1 MRNRAYWSRDKLIAY
16 QNKKLRN
23 ILRYAYEFVPFYHA
37 KLKQSEIKPDDV
49 KTIDDLHRLP
59 IIRKNEIRANVSS
72 VISTEFKTQNLRVLS
87 TSGSTGKPLHV
98 YVSKDEDGFRKA
110 KHLRANLSCGHNP
123 LDCWVTITSPSHFS
137 EATRL
142 QQILNIYSPKFVSV
156 FTDVSQQVLA
166 IDKIRPD
173 ILDGYS
179 SSLFMLAKEV
189 EKTGTRT
196 VRPKCIFGGAE
207 LSDIG
212 SRRFIEK
219 VFAAPFYDQYATIEL
234 ERMAWQ
240 CPAKSGYHIDSD
252 ALIMEFIDESG
263 VEEVAEGESGE
274 IVCTSLF
281 NYAMPFIRY
290 AIGDAGMPSD
300 EECPCGRKLP
310 MIKSIE
316 GRKDSLLFFPNG
328 RILSPRALTVAV
340 GSFALNA
347 YIEQF
352 RVTQTRIDQCQIQI
366 VAKQGVDRAVL
377 EKKLIIHLA
386 KSLNIRENEVTFT
399 VEFVDNIPADKSGKR
414 MIVKSDLI

>member
-59 IIRKNEIRANVSS
+59 IIRKNEMRANVSS

-123 LDCWVTITSPSHFS
+123 LDRWVTITSPSHFS

-207 LSDIG
+207 LSDTG

-240 CPAKSGYHIDSD
+240 CPAKSCYHIDSD
-252 ALIMEFIDESG
+252 ALIMEFIDESSM
-263 VEEVAEGESGE
+263 EEVAEGESGE

-290 AIGDAGMPSD
+290 AIGDAGIPSD

-328 RILSPRALTVAV
+328 RILSPRALTIAV
-340 GSFALNA
+340 GSFALNP

-352 RVTQTRIDQCQIQI
+352 RVTQTRIDHCQIQL

-386 KSLNIRENEVTFT
+386 KSLNIKENEVTFT

-414 MIVKSDLI
+414 MIVKSEMI